1 MRVWVLFWQLER
13 RGRTGNGY
21 SALPICNREVE
32 AFLRLRGE
40 VIEAWEMD
48 LLDRMESERL
58 AMLNEDPKKDKL
70 SSTPL
75 SPQLIQDLF
84 SGKASK

>member
-1 MRVWVLFWQLER
+1 MLFWQLER

-21 SALPICNREVE
+21 AALPISHQEVE

-40 VIEAWEMD
+40 MLATWELD

-58 AMLNEDPKKDKL
+58 EMLNEDVTKKDKL
-70 SSTPL
+70 STRPMTPA
-75 SPQLIQDLF
+75 LF
-84 SGKASK
+84 DAILTGTTK